1 MPLVKVV
8 RNGQVTIPKEI
19 RDKLG
24 IKEGDLLEVESAE
37 TGIFLRPKEV
47 VDKGTALK
55 GFSTAFSRLQANVS
69 EEVQGMDE
77 EKIGVLVQEA
87 VQGARKV
94 KRDKKAK
101 AARR

>member
-55 GFSTAFSRLQANVS
+55 GFSAAFRRLQTNVS

-77 EKIGVLVQEA
+77 EKISALVEDS
-87 VQGARKV
+87 VQAARRL

-101 AARR
+101 AARK